1 MFVQQP
7 VTPMSEIELSVVVPV
22 YGCADCLAALHDRL
36 TASVGEITDR
46 YELVFVDDRSLDGG
60 WDVLRRLAARDP
72 HVRAYRLSR
81 NFGQDAAITAGL
93 AQARGDW
100 AVVMDCDLQEAPE
113 DIPRMWAA
121 AGEGYE
127 IVRTIR
133 RGWRHS
139 AFRRWTSIAYRKLT
153 LETDTRPDYSN
164 LSLLSRRV
172 IDAFL
177 RLRDRDREFMI
188 ALDWLGFDS
197 TEIEI
202 EHHERH
208 AGESGYTFSKLVRV
222 ALDGMF
228 FRSTVLLRVV
238 VLVGFLVALAGMV
251 IAGFEIVDYF
261 AEKNQT
267 VPGYTSLAVLLLV
280 LAGFI
285 IVSVGVV
292 GSVRGADLRA
302 GQGPAAVPD
311 RRRGGRRARTRP
323 APRTSWSRLSRRR
336 RRARRPS
343 RARPESGPPQS
354 PDSRAIS
361 LASESS
367 SKRWAWEPTPGR
379 RRGARADRRAAAP
392 RRRGCGPARRRS
404 RGSGGG

>member
-1 MFVQQP
+1 MAGY
-7 VTPMSEIELSVVVPV
+7 TPGAGRSGAVELSVVVPV
-22 YGCADCLAALHDRL
+22 YGCADCLHPLHERL
-36 TASVGEITDR
+36 TASIAEVTDR
-46 YELVFVDDRSLDGG
+46 YELVFIDDRSVDDG
-60 WDVLRRLAARDP
+60 WTVLQELARRDH
-72 HVRAYRLSR
+72 HVRAFRLSR

-113 DIPRMWAA
+113 DIPRLWSA

-139 AFRRWTSIAYRKLT
+139 RFRRWTSRLYRRLT
-153 LETDTRPDYSN
+153 IETDVRPDYSN

-177 RLRDRDREFMI
+177 RLRDRDREYMI

-197 TEIEI
+197 TAIEI

-208 AGESGYTFSKLVRV
+208 AGESGYTLERLIRV

-238 VLVGFLVALAGMV
+238 VLVGFIVAMAGIV
-251 IAGFEIVDYF
+251 LAGFEIVDYF
-261 AEKNQT
+261 VEHDKA

-292 GSVRGADLRA
+292 GLYVGRIFEQVKDRPLFLIDAEAERDLE
-302 GQGPAAVPD
+302 GELPPLEPAQP
-311 RRRGGRRARTRP
+311 
-323 APRTSWSRLSRRR
+323 
-336 RRARRPS
+336 
-343 RARPESGPPQS
+343 
-354 PDSRAIS
+354 
-361 LASESS
+361 
-367 SKRWAWEPTPGR
+367 
-379 RRGARADRRAAAP
+379 
-392 RRRGCGPARRRS
+392 PARS
-404 RGSGGG
+404 T

>member
-1 MFVQQP
+1 MAGAFQGADPSAQ
-7 VTPMSEIELSVVVPV
+7 IELSVVVPV

-36 TASVGEITDR
+36 TRSVKQITER
-46 YELVFVDDRSLDGG
+46 YELVFVEDRSPEDDWG
-60 WDVLRRLAARDP
+60 VLRRLARTDG
-72 HVRAYRLSR
+72 HVRAFRLSR

-93 AQARGDW
+93 AQARGRW

-113 DIPRMWAA
+113 DIPRLWAA

-139 AFRRWTSIAYRKLT
+139 PFRRFASRLYRKLT
-153 LETDTRPDYSN
+153 LETDVRPDYSN

-177 RLRDRDREFMI
+177 RLRDRDREYMI

-197 TEIEI
+197 TAVEI

-208 AGESGYTFSKLVRV
+208 AGKSGYTLERLLRV

-238 VLVGFLVALAGMV
+238 VLVGFIVALIGV
-251 IAGFEIVDYF
+251 IVAGFEVADYF
-261 AEKNQT
+261 AEKDKS
-267 VPGYTSLAVLLLV
+267 VPGYTSLAVLVLV

-292 GSVRGADLRA
+292 GLYVGRIFEQVKDRPLFVIDAEA
-302 GQGPAAVPD
+302 EGPASPWPEPSFAENDPD
-311 RRRGGRRARTRP
+311 RIAAHPP
-323 APRTSWSRLSRRR
+323 A
-336 RRARRPS
+336 
-343 RARPESGPPQS
+343 
-354 PDSRAIS
+354 
-361 LASESS
+361 AS
-367 SKRWAWEPTPGR
+367 T
-379 RRGARADRRAAAP
+379 
-392 RRRGCGPARRRS
+392 
-404 RGSGGG
+404 

>member
-1 MFVQQP
+1 MAGAALGTRRGDA
-7 VTPMSEIELSVVVPV
+7 VTLSVVVPV
-22 YGCADCLAALHDRL
+22 YGCADCLTALHDRL
-36 TASVGEITDR
+36 TTSVASITDR
-46 YELVFVDDRSLDGG
+46 YEFVFIDDRSLDDG
-60 WDVLRRLAARDP
+60 WAVLQRLAASDP
-72 HVRAYRLSR
+72 HVRAFRLSR

-93 AQARGDW
+93 AKARGEW

-139 AFRRWTSIAYRKLT
+139 RFRRATSRMYRRLT
-153 LETDTRPDYSN
+153 LETDVRPEYSN

-177 RLRDRDREFMI
+177 RLRDRDREYMI

-197 TEIEI
+197 TAVEI

-208 AGESGYTFSKLVRV
+208 AGESGYTLERLLRV

-238 VLVGFLVALAGMV
+238 VLLGFIVAAIGIVL
-251 IAGFEIVDYF
+251 AGFEVVDYF
-261 AEKNQT
+261 VENDKA

-292 GSVRGADLRA
+292 GLYVGRIFEQVKNRPLFLIDAEADGAGEERWSEARDPA
-302 GQGPAAVPD
+302 GQSDDPAAS
-311 RRRGGRRARTRP
+311 T
-323 APRTSWSRLSRRR
+323 
-336 RRARRPS
+336 
-343 RARPESGPPQS
+343 
-354 PDSRAIS
+354 
-361 LASESS
+361 
-367 SKRWAWEPTPGR
+367 
-379 RRGARADRRAAAP
+379 
-392 RRRGCGPARRRS
+392 
-404 RGSGGG
+404 